1 MYLSIYLSLSPY
13 MCIYIYIYIHMYL
26 HSFSLT
32 RFGAAEGRAAAPGG
46 ERGAAA
52 EGARGFRGIVIM
64 NSESDSD
71 SDSNS
76 TGATRTFY
84 LVLRYPSM
92 HTARYHRSWDR
103 QSPSSDKDHG
113 EPLV

>member
-1 MYLSIYLSLSPY
+1 
-13 MCIYIYIYIHMYL
+13 MYL

-64 NSESDSD
+64 NRESDSD

-76 TGATRTFY
+76 D
-84 LVLRYPSM
+84 SN
-92 HTARYHRSWDR
+92 
-103 QSPSSDKDHG
+103 SDGDSNSNSNH
-113 EPLV
+113 